1 MGEVEME
8 FLLVLG
14 YVATTSV
21 SLLYCVSWDFL
32 RKIFHCTP
40 RWWHST
46 QIQQQLKCKQIAQ
59 SNKNTKHHPTTNSF
73 NMSQL
78 FILTHYWTIAHS
90 YELSI
95 LTIISRL

>member
-1 MGEVEME
+1 MD

-14 YVATTSV
+14 CAATTST
-21 SLLYCVSWDFL
+21 SLLCCVSWDFL

-40 RWWHST
+40 RWRHST
-46 QIQQQLKCKQIAQ
+46 QIQQTIKMHAIAQ
-59 SNKNTKHHPTTNSF
+59 SNKNMKHHPKTNSF

-78 FILTHYWTIAHS
+78 FVLTHYWTIAHS

-95 LTIISRL
+95 LTFISRL